1 MFYFYHGTT
10 LEAFASILQTKH
22 IYGALNLP
30 TDLKHHIRMG
40 GDTNYVFTNIYAD
53 CIKDKLGPDERQ
65 GLGDVTIIIDPL
77 VLKYRA
83 CYFNKGWRAG
93 VDETSIAMNDNVDT
107 VLDYICNNCRRT
119 YTEMGFPIVS
129 DRLYPYL
136 ATHEA
141 LIKGPIPIAFV
152 GAVVCWPDVES
163 TVRQLIADSG
173 LDIKIFSLLPQM
185 I

>member
-1 MFYFYHGTT
+1 MFYFYHGTS
-10 LEAFASILQTKH
+10 LEAFASILKTKR

-30 TDLKHHIRMG
+30 THLKQYIRMG

-53 CIKDKLGPDERQ
+53 CIKDKLGPDEKQ
-65 GLGDVTIIIDPL
+65 GLGPVTIIIDPL

-93 VDETSIAMNDNVDT
+93 VNDTSIAMNDNIDA
-107 VLDYICNNCRRT
+107 VLDYICNSCR
-119 YTEMGFPIVS
+119 YTWADTGLPNGS
-129 DRLYPYL
+129 DSLYPYL

-152 GAVVCWPDVES
+152 GAVLCDSDIKP